1 MTTSN
6 SDRRTLNL
14 IGMAAILLMVVFYII
29 EFLGYIN
36 FLEWIVLVVIVFVV
50 ANFALRRVRKRIQLK
65 QL

>member
-1 MTTSN
+1 MTTPN

-14 IGMAAILLMVVFYII
+14 IGMAAILLMVIFYII

-65 QL
+65 